1 MKDLKENLTSQILPK
16 EIVDQS
22 QSAIEMVKYYAKV
35 SDIIERTHIA
45 MGKKSAFKIESSSTK
60 NLKLNTN
67 SYGSTHQNLSRV

>member
-1 MKDLKENLTSQILPK
+1 MKNLKENLTSQILPK

-45 MGKKSAFKIESSSTK
+45 MGKKSTFKIESASTK

-67 SYGSTHQNLSRV
+67 LYGSTHQNLSRF